1 MELAN
6 TRYAQWCAQRD
17 LEPELRQELAAM
29 QGDEEKITDAFWSSA
44 RPACA
49 ASSAPG
55 RTG

>member
-29 QGDEEKITDAFWSSA
+29 QGDEEKIVAHLFGLYA
-44 RPACA
+44 QKVGNR
-49 ASSAPG
+49 
-55 RTG
+55 